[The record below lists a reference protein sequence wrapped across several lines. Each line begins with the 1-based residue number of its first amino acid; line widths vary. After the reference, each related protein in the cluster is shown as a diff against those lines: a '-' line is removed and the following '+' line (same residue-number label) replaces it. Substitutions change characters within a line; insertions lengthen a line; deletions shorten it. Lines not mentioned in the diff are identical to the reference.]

1 MATFSTDVFCSTIL
15 RKYQKAFRNQLDDV
29 PEYIVIYLQIDLL
42 NTVGDNSAN
51 TSKHKSTGAIKKV
64 SNKKANQLNVS
75 LMLQSKNNIEVRK
88 RVGHLTSK
96 EKPTIVVSNGVETS
110 QVIFSNQKRTKISKA
125 NELSSDTN
133 LLNKIIKLAVTNNKL
148 LQEQNFLI
156 KELSKTLNITSKG
169 REENSEYLEEFRRIF
184 PLKEDT
190 ILQETNQI
198 LSENL
203 EFYNYVLSTIALEGG
218 NNLNECIRKIM
229 KIIIPDELA
238 VKYSI
243 KGHKNKENFSNHAHV
258 VKLIIECVRKNEER
272 ATTRQIE
279 DQIATWL
286 TKAQRRLNAPPQ

>member
-1 MATFSTDVFCSTIL
+1 MTNFFKRKDRDWEVDTYGFELPMTSTSQNVSQSEDVHDQEN
-15 RKYQKAFRNQLDDV
+15 KNQDI
-29 PEYIVIYLQIDLL
+29 EK
-42 NTVGDNSAN
+42 GDNSAN
-51 TSKHKSTGAIKKV
+51 TSKLKSTGAIKKV
-64 SNKKANQLNVS
+64 SNKEANQLNVS

-110 QVIFSNQKRTKISKA
+110 QVIFSNQKRTKTSKA

-238 VKYSI
+238 VKYSF

-279 DQIATWL
+279 DQIAIWL
-286 TKAQRRLNAPPQ
+286 TKRAAAVT